1 MPPFLVPDREKVF
14 WGEGKGGWR
23 GFRDPLIL
31 KDGGHP
37 VVQPCATVYVSE
49 SALECGED
57 VRPDSV
63 LDLYGDVV
71 TTDNPHGYLSHFR
84 ASPVIVQYRTAKNDK
99 NC

>member
-1 MPPFLVPDREKVF
+1 
-14 WGEGKGGWR
+14 
-23 GFRDPLIL
+23 
-31 KDGGHP
+31 
-37 VVQPCATVYVSE
+37 VQPCATVYVSE

-84 ASPVIVQYRTAKNDK
+84 ASPVIVVR
-99 NC
+99 